1 MAIERFHPLFATDLR
16 AACDYYDP
24 ISAEL
29 GARFRDR
36 VRDRVRA
43 RLHDVGVRPESFG
56 HIGGDYRGAMVRG
69 FPYVIVFT
77 TDETQLTFFGIR
89 HAASDRRDWF
99 SRSMPR

>member
-1 MAIERFHPLFATDLR
+1 MAIERFHPLFVNDLR
-16 AACDYYDP
+16 EACDYYDA

-29 GARFRDR
+29 GVRFRE
-36 VRDRVRA
+36 RVRA

-69 FPYVIVFT
+69 FPYVIVFAT
-77 TDETQLTFFGIR
+77 EETHVTFFGIR
-89 HAASDRRDWF
+89 HAASDQSEWF